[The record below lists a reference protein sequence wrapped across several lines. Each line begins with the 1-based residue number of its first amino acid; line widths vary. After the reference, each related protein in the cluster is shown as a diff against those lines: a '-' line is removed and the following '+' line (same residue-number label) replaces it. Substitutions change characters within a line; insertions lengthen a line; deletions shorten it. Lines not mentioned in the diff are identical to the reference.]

1 MTALLLVISVF
12 MLIIRASR
20 KKTLEPTTKYKD
32 FISIGAMYFTGYV
45 LIRLLIGNDIT
56 QIESTDA
63 VTKFLQIAV
72 PALLVLFLLILAI
85 LMIVK
90 DSNIARDERTEIS
103 STKSTRNALLGMSF
117 ALFAFLS
124 GGSMFL
130 ERNSIII
137 IMAAGYFTFMCSKI
151 CYYFL

>member
-1 MTALLLVISVF
+1 
-12 MLIIRASR
+12 
-20 KKTLEPTTKYKD
+20 
-32 FISIGAMYFTGYV
+32 
-45 LIRLLIGNDIT
+45 
-56 QIESTDA
+56 
-63 VTKFLQIAV
+63 
-72 PALLVLFLLILAI
+72 
-85 LMIVK
+85 MIVK